1 MSFISCKRLSKR
13 GRNAKR
19 QMPLYPNSRLL
30 SDFREVPYEETFSRA
45 RQTRGRPAPAAAICA
60 DVIGQIQKQ
69 YSKRA
74 AADIILE
81 NWGQCMQ
88 SLKDKC
94 ALQSVNN
101 GVVFIATFDA
111 HARQA
116 IAFNQRK
123 ILERITSLEGCRD
136 IKRIRFV

>member
-1 MSFISCKRLSKR
+1 
-13 GRNAKR
+13 
-19 QMPLYPNSRLL
+19 
-30 SDFREVPYEETFSRA
+30 
-45 RQTRGRPAPAAAICA
+45 
-60 DVIGQIQKQ
+60 
-69 YSKRA
+69 
-74 AADIILE
+74 
-81 NWGQCMQ
+81 MQ

>member
-1 MSFISCKRLSKR
+1 ML
-13 GRNAKR
+13 
-19 QMPLYPNSRLL
+19 
-30 SDFREVPYEETFSRA
+30 YEETFSRA
-45 RQTRGRPAPAAAICA
+45 RQTRGRPAPSAAICA